1 MSDHRLQLI
10 GNTGSPY
17 TRKMVALLRYRH
29 IPYHLTWADASAW
42 LAENNI
48 EAPRPTLLPTVLFQQ
63 ADGGVKAECD
73 STPIIRRLE
82 NDYSGRS
89 VIPGDPV
96 LAFLDY
102 LLEDFG
108 DEWCTKYM
116 FHYRWHFDA
125 DADNAGTM
133 LPLGLHVTM
142 PAEAHQQFKTMIS
155 SRQRERLYVVGSND
169 TTAPVIDASYRR
181 FLAAMDS
188 LLEQQPFLLGNR
200 PGSGDFAIY
209 GQLTQLVGFD
219 PTPRAITHEVSPRT
233 VGWVST
239 MEDHTGLTPEDDDGM
254 DVTSLPGALRGVLE
268 EVGRVYVPALL
279 ANARAL
285 EAGESNWETE
295 IDGSV
300 WTQQTFPYQG
310 KCLRWI
316 NERYQAL
323 GDDDRLRLDAGL
335 AGTGCEALILN

>member
-1 MSDHRLQLI
+1 MSEHRLQLI

-17 TRKMVALLRYRH
+17 TRKMVALLRYRR
-29 IPYHLTWADASAW
+29 IPYQLTWADAAGW
-42 LAENNI
+42 LAQNGI
-48 EAPRPTLLPTVLFQQ
+48 EAPRPTLLPTVLFPQP
-63 ADGGVKAECD
+63 DGSVKAECD

-82 NDYSGRS
+82 QEYPGRS
-89 VIPGDPV
+89 VIPQDPV

-133 LPLGLHVTM
+133 LPMGLDATM
-142 PAEAHQQFKTMIS
+142 PAEALQQFKSMIS
-155 SRQRERLYVVGSND
+155 TRQRERLYVVGSND
-169 TTAPVIDASYRR
+169 ITAPVIDASYRR
-181 FLAAMDS
+181 FLAAMDT
-188 LLEQQPFLLGNR
+188 LLEQQPFLLGRR
-200 PGSGDFAIY
+200 PGSGDFGIY

-219 PTPRAITHEVSPRT
+219 PTSRAIAYEVSPRT

-239 MEDHTGLTPEDDDGM
+239 MEDHTGLTPQDSDWLSASE
-254 DVTSLPGALRGVLE
+254 LPGALRALLD

-279 ANARAL
+279 ANARAM
-285 EAGESNWETE
+285 EAGEKTWETE
-295 IDGSV
+295 IDGST

-316 NERYQAL
+316 NEQYHAL
-323 GDDDRLRLDAGL
+323 GEENRARLDAVL
-335 AGTGCEALILN
+335 AGTGCEALIL